1 MDSIVALHRYMVE
14 GLGFIL
20 LINLILPWI
29 LRDNL
34 IKRVFYTRIGYFAF
48 WMFWTMAIFSGLIV
62 YIFMKQPMN
71 LAIGAMVA
79 ISIVLP
85 ILDGYR
91 AIKLKRIW
99 LKEEDGLS
107 FSLKVVSIELALFL
121 IVFILALI
129 K

>member
-20 LINLILPWI
+20 LINLILPWF

-99 LKEEDGLS
+99 LQEEDGLS

-121 IVFILALI
+121 TVFILALI

>member
-1 MDSIVALHRYMVE
+1 MDFIVALHRHIVE

-20 LINLILPWI
+20 LINLILPWF

-48 WMFWTMAIFSGLIV
+48 WMFWAMAIFSGLIL

-99 LKEEDGLS
+99 LQEEDGLS